1 MISLTIQ
8 VNIPGFF
15 TRRSEFHLNAQVNI
29 FGVLVGTLYFNMRN
43 EIFARLT

>member
-15 TRRSEFHLNAQVNI
+15 TRHSEFHLNTQVNI
-29 FGVLVGTLYFNMRN
+29 FGVFVGTLYFNMRN
-43 EIFARLT
+43 EIFARLM